1 MRPAQHTSHFYSIL
15 GCVCLTSVL
24 LLVGHKAFFHIY
36 GLANQKLLRWPS
48 GKKVSFPIGAPQ
60 LRPSESVRREFRSP
74 LNQSTLYARS
84 SEQEIY
90 ADTAATTNSLALR
103 RQRRQMNQGSLQS
116 FYNYCSITSSGE
128 RRIVPERGES
138 EKAASSAQIYFLPV
152 YKSTRPPL
160 DGELAVCTQREK
172 CF

>member
-1 MRPAQHTSHFYSIL
+1 
-15 GCVCLTSVL
+15 
-24 LLVGHKAFFHIY
+24 VGHKAFFHIY

-48 GKKVSFPIGAPQ
+48 GKKVSFPIGAAPQ
-60 LRPSESVRREFRSP
+60 LRPSESETRISLSAQPEHS
-74 LNQSTLYARS
+74 LYARS

-103 RQRRQMNQGSLQS
+103 RQRRQMNQGSLRS

-128 RRIVPERGES
+128 RENRTRAQ
-138 EKAASSAQIYFLPV
+138 KAASSAQIYFLPV

-160 DGELAVCTQREK
+160 DGELAGVHTEGEMFLRAECCVLTSDIVRAAPVRSNK
-172 CF
+172 KN